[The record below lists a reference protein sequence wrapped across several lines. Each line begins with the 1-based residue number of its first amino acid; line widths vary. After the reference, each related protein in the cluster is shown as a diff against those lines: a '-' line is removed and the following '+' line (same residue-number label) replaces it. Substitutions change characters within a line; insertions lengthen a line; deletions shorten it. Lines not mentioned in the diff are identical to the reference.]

1 MSLLGSP
8 APNFNLFDTGRNQ
21 VSLESLSGRKV
32 VLAFF
37 PAAFTGVCEKEICTF
52 ESDFSGLEAM
62 NASVLAISV
71 DAPFSNGAFAAKT
84 GASFPILSDY
94 SRSTVEAY
102 GVALADFAGMPGY
115 TASQR
120 AVFVVGESGDV
131 IYEWIAPNPGVEPN
145 YDEVKAA
152 LG

>member
-8 APNFNLFDTGRNQ
+8 APNFNLFDTGRSQ
-21 VSLESLSGRKV
+21 VSLESFRGKKV

-37 PAAFTGVCEKEICTF
+37 PAAFTGVCEKELCTF
-52 ESDFSGLEAM
+52 ESGLSGFEAM
-62 NASVLAISV
+62 NATVLAISV
-71 DAPFSNGAFAAKT
+71 DAPFSNAAFAAKT

-120 AVFVVGESGDV
+120 AVFVVGENGEV
-131 IYEWIAPNPGVEPN
+131 TYEWIAPNPGVEPN